1 MVDAMNERD
10 FRTMYAV
17 YKEMV
22 AEGVKLDART
32 FNILIEAA
40 GRARRV
46 DIMYAPQ
53 RRGPPVVCAA
63 AASPQCCLRV
73 SHVPA
78 AATS

>member
-10 FRTMYAV
+10 FRTMYGV

-22 AEGVKLDART
+22 ADGVEPDVRT

-46 DIMYAPQ
+46 DIM
-53 RRGPPVVCAA
+53 
-63 AASPQCCLRV
+63 
-73 SHVPA
+73 
-78 AATS
+78 